1 MKIRSEAEVLRIY
14 IGESDHVGAKLLY
27 EAIVEEAHRRGLAG
41 ATVTRGLLGF
51 GAGSLVHTARILR
64 LSQDLPVVVEIVDR
78 PERIAAFM
86 PLLEEMVGEGAITRH
101 KVAATFHCSMRVR
114 DVMTHE
120 VVTVPPDMPLPEV
133 LDLLLARGIKAV
145 AVVEG
150 RKAVGMITGGDL
162 LARAGMAFR
171 LSLYAELPPEMRG
184 EEARKL
190 MVQGK
195 TARDVMSGQLVTV
208 NIRALVP
215 EAAALMAARKLK
227 RLVVV
232 DDAGDLAGILS
243 RIDILR
249 TVSTAASMSEP
260 QSEHISGPEADSR
273 QAGAAAHG
281 VEPARLPTGLKL
293 TAGDVMLKN
302 VPAIGPDEPLE
313 AALDKLVAS
322 PLRRVVVVD
331 DEGRVLGIVLDRELL
346 KRYSQREKPGL
357 LRALANL
364 LTPGRSR
371 DQAFGALVRE
381 AMEPDVFSV
390 REDTPL
396 PEVLR
401 RMLETG
407 GKRLVVQDAEGRLKG
422 MVDRDSMLGIIGGP

>member
-1 MKIRSEAEVLRIY
+1 MKIRSEAEILRIY
-14 IGESDHVGAKLLY
+14 IGESDHSGGKLLY

-51 GAGSLVHTARILR
+51 GAGSLVHTAKILR
-64 LSQDLPVVVEIVDR
+64 LSEDLPVVVEIVDR
-78 PERIAAFM
+78 PERIEAFM
-86 PLLEEMVGEGAITRH
+86 PLLEDMVGEGAITRH
-101 KVAATFHCSMRVR
+101 KVAAIFHCSMRVR

-133 LDLLLARGIKAV
+133 LDLLMARGIKAV
-145 AVVEG
+145 VVAEG
-150 RKAVGMITGGDL
+150 RRAVGMITSGDL

-190 MVQGK
+190 MIQGK
-195 TARDVMSGQLVTV
+195 TARDVMTGQLVTV
-208 NIRALVP
+208 NIRASVP

-249 TVSTAASMSEP
+249 TVSTAASMS
-260 QSEHISGPEADSR
+260 GPAPTPGAGS
-273 QAGAAAHG
+273 QA
-281 VEPARLPTGLKL
+281 PPSSLPKGLNL
-293 TAGDVMLKN
+293 TAGDVMLKA
-302 VPAIGPDEPLE
+302 VPTIGPDAPLE
-313 AALDKLVAS
+313 EALDMLVAS

-331 DEGRVLGIVLDRELL
+331 EGGRVRGIVLDRELL

-357 LRALANL
+357 LRALGNL
-364 LTPGRSR
+364 LTPGRAA
-371 DQAFGALVRE
+371 DQAFGVLVRE

-390 REDTPL
+390 REDSPL
-396 PEVLR
+396 SEVLR

-407 GKRLVVQDAEGRLKG
+407 GKRLVVLDPEGRLRG
-422 MVDRDSMLGIIGGP
+422 MVDRDSMLGIIGAA